1 MSKDMDS
8 SSTASH
14 DGFPAY
20 SIQTINWEKPMAL
33 PLEGIRICD
42 LSQIMFGPCGTQVLG
57 DFGADVIKIERP
69 GIGDISRTIDRHRA
83 DRNDESANFLGMNRN
98 KRSLAL
104 DVKSPEGL
112 AIVKRIAKNSDV
124 FVHNYRPGVI
134 ERLGLGYDDLRAEN
148 EKLIYVE
155 GSGFGVKGP
164 LAGKG
169 GMDFVAQAI
178 AGVAHG
184 NKDPSG
190 KPQLFPISASDFS
203 SGMILAQ
210 GVLLA
215 LFHRER
221 TGRGQKIEINLLDV
235 FLVMQQQEVTQKL
248 LTGKDFNPL
257 QQDPMDVFATADGH
271 IAVIAVLR
279 PNPISDI
286 CNALEIPDITAD
298 PALSTLAKQMANR
311 EEYRRRMA
319 EGFAKF
325 ATAECERRLDAVDIL
340 CSPVLPLGKTLK
352 HPQVQ
357 ENGILVEISHP
368 KQGKF
373 RTVGNAIKSS
383 EVDQISLVPPPL
395 LGQHSEEVLLEFGYS
410 TGEIEVFKQ
419 SNVINK

>member
-1 MSKDMDS
+1 
-8 SSTASH
+8 
-14 DGFPAY
+14 
-20 SIQTINWEKPMAL
+20 MAL

-69 GIGDISRTIDRHRA
+69 GGGDISRSIDRFRA
-83 DRNDESANFLGMNRN
+83 DPSDESANFLGMNRN
-98 KRSLAL
+98 KRSIAL
-104 DVKSPEGL
+104 DMKSPEGL
-112 AIVKRIAKNSDV
+112 AIVKRIAKNCDV

-134 ERLGLGYDDLRAEN
+134 ERLGLGYEDLRAEN
-148 EKLIYVE
+148 EKIIYVE

-184 NKDPSG
+184 NKDPNG

-210 GVLLA
+210 GVL
-215 LFHRER
+215 
-221 TGRGQKIEINLLDV
+221 DV

-248 LTGKDFNPL
+248 LTGNDFNPL
-257 QQDPMDVFATADGH
+257 VQDPMDVFATADGY
-271 IAVIAVLR
+271 IAVLGVLR
-279 PNPISDI
+279 PNPVSDI
-286 CNALEIPDITAD
+286 CRALDLPDITAE
-298 PALSTLAKQMANR
+298 PAFSTREKQMENR
-311 EEYRRRMA
+311 EEYRRRMG

-325 ATAECERRLDAVDIL
+325 STAECERRLDAADIL
-340 CSPVLPLGKTLK
+340 CSPVLSLGESLE
-352 HPQVQ
+352 HPQVV
-357 ENGILVEISHP
+357 ENKILVELSHP
-368 KQGKF
+368 KVGTF

-383 EVDQISLVPPPL
+383 EVDQIPLVPPPL

-410 TGEIEVFKQ
+410 ANEIELFKQ
-419 SNVINK
+419 RSVINK